1 MTDLTI
7 RSTSRSSA
15 VVSDIELRRTSTT
28 RLVFRSMLV
37 QNPSDRAAAVKGTFI
52 FQRKGLRDD
61 WEDCP
66 HGPLSGL
73 KKDEGYSLAL
83 ASAETLRLFTCL
95 SDLYRLYQK
104 EGIPLGE
111 TEYVRAEGALRSLSE
126 LNEQQLE
133 GFLAANRVVGS
144 ALIARLLRWA
154 TGARDVPQLV
164 ALLEEFGPEALAN
177 LSAAVSLR
185 ALSDAL
191 QIWSEHQSDGREEFW
206 HELLASRSF
215 LLEQLFSWPCTIIAD
230 KAYVGGKTVQD
241 SGGNI
246 VDFLVRNCLT
256 TSAAL
261 VEIKTPVTTL
271 VGREYR
277 RGIPN
282 ISPDLTGAVVQVVS
296 YKASLN
302 ETYLSLRREP
312 TEYEVFDPPC
322 VVIAGSTSQLSS
334 AEQKRSFEL
343 FRRQLK
349 GVEIVTFD
357 ELFGRLARLV
367 TILKA
372 RNTVPLEEPDE
383 EPPF

>member
-1 MTDLTI
+1 
-7 RSTSRSSA
+7 
-15 VVSDIELRRTSTT
+15 
-28 RLVFRSMLV
+28 
-37 QNPSDRAAAVKGTFI
+37 
-52 FQRKGLRDD
+52 
-61 WEDCP
+61 
-66 HGPLSGL
+66 
-73 KKDEGYSLAL
+73 
-83 ASAETLRLFTCL
+83 
-95 SDLYRLYQK
+95 
-104 EGIPLGE
+104 
-111 TEYVRAEGALRSLSE
+111 
-126 LNEQQLE
+126 
-133 GFLAANRVVGS
+133 
-144 ALIARLLRWA
+144 
-154 TGARDVPQLV
+154 VPQLV

-177 LSAAVSLR
+177 LSAAVSLG